1 MGELQKKERAEL
13 RKRMFAIAIP
23 IAISGLVTQA
33 QMLIDAAFLGHY
45 EVKLADGS
53 VLGGG
58 EFLSAVGNVF
68 FPYIVSLAFIW
79 SITTGT
85 VVLVSQRL
93 GAKDPEAAKRYAE
106 ASIKFN
112 SILSIGIYLIWAA
125 MAPVIFKI
133 LGVRDP
139 ILGLSIQYIR
149 TMSLELFYLGAGTT
163 MGAIFQGLG
172 KTRPEMWTGILRSV
186 LNIVLDWVMIFG
198 HLGCPELGVAG
209 AGLATSLSGLISTV
223 AFVFIAFRARDL
235 PFRPSVRSIMKA
247 PFKPYRD
254 VLKVGLPSSVEDSMW
269 NFGNLMLAA
278 FLNALSA
285 EAVGI
290 YRLVIQIE
298 LTPVFFYFGIARA
311 VTTLVGNKT
320 GERDIEGA
328 KRIGKRAT
336 MDVLFFCLFFTAAFL
351 AFPKAI
357 IGIFTD
363 RKDLVAI
370 SAPFLMIASLTMIPK
385 CINII
390 SGNGIRGYG
399 DTMWMLVTQIFG
411 LAFVIGV
418 SWTLIFPLGLGMYG
432 LFITLFLDETIR
444 GIINT
449 IRFYRGERSI
459 FHKGLVGEQVKAA

>member
-1 MGELQKKERAEL
+1 MGDLQKKERADL

-23 IAISGLVTQA
+23 IAISGLTTQA

-45 EVKLADGS
+45 AVKLADGS

-112 SILSIGIYLIWAA
+112 ALLSIAIYLIWAA
-125 MAPVIFKI
+125 IAPAVFRL
-133 LGVRDP
+133 LGVREP
-139 ILGLSIQYIR
+139 ILALSLQYIR

-163 MGAIFQGLG
+163 IGAIFQGLG
-172 KTRPEMWTGILRSV
+172 KTRPEMWTGILRSA

-198 HLGCPELGVAG
+198 NLGCPELGVAG

-223 AFVFIAFRARDL
+223 VFLAIAFRARDL
-235 PFRPSVRSIMKA
+235 PFRPSFRSVLKA
-247 PFKPYRD
+247 PLRPYLD
-254 VLKVGLPSSVEDSMW
+254 VLKVGLPSSVEDSLW
-269 NFGNLMLAA
+269 NFGNLVLAA

-290 YRLVIQIE
+290 YRLVAQIE
-298 LTPVFFYFGIARA
+298 LTPVFFYYGIARA

-328 KRIGKRAT
+328 KRTGKRAT
-336 MDVLFFCLFFTAAFL
+336 IDMLIFCLFFTAAFL

-357 IGIFTD
+357 LSVFTD
-363 RKDLVAI
+363 RKDLVSIA
-370 SAPFLMIASLTMIPK
+370 APFLMIASVTAIPK
-385 CINII
+385 CVNII

-418 SWTLIFPLGLGMYG
+418 SWVLIFPVGLGMYG
-432 LFITLFLDETIR
+432 LFITLFLDESVR

-459 FHKGLVGEQVKAA
+459 FHKGLVGAEAEAA